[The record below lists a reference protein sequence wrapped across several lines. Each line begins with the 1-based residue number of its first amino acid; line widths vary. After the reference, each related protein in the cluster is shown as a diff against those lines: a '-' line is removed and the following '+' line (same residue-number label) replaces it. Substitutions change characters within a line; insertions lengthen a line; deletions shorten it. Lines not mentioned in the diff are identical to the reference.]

1 MSCVRTYSSTRPAK
15 TKQSPLFR
23 RAMKPSS
30 IWPMVPPLSHLT
42 SMLASLTMV
51 PTCSRWR
58 RAMPRSGTR
67 HKPSTRAMRWYSG

>member
-1 MSCVRTYSSTRPAK
+1 
-15 TKQSPLFR
+15 
-23 RAMKPSS
+23 
-30 IWPMVPPLSHLT
+30 MVPPLSHLT

-67 HKPSTRAMRWYSG
+67 HRPSTRCNAVVFGVGREALAAAFDEGQRPVEFVARQFA